1 MKKII
6 LTTFAVAGLGYGA
19 FAQGSIGDIQ
29 VTFQNDGITTG
40 VGESNP
46 ANATT
51 YYSGNISLEVFVAS
65 TANVT
70 ANQVAAINALDG
82 TASGGALALSALTTD
97 GFALESD
104 TGAASA
110 PGAAGAIPFS
120 AFEGFLSPTTNPNQI
135 NLLQAATGTIE
146 YIALYAVAVGGVDNG
161 DSGVLAFSQ
170 NVGGNPYST
179 PAGLASNITKD
190 PAGQNLDLTAPSAVP
205 EPGTMALAGLGSLS
219 LFLLRRKK

>member
-6 LTTFAVAGLGYGA
+6 LTTSAMVGLAYGA
-19 FAQGSIGDIQ
+19 FAQGSLGDTQ
-29 VTFQNDGITTG
+29 GTFLNDGVTTG
-40 VGESNP
+40 LSEANP

-70 ANQVAAINALDG
+70 AGQVAAINALDG
-82 TASGGALALSALTTD
+82 TASGGALALSALITD

-104 TGAASA
+104 PGTATAPLPAGGITFAVSGGDFTAAD
-110 PGAAGAIPFS
+110 
-120 AFEGFLSPTTNPNQI
+120 LNQI
-135 NLLQAATGTIE
+135 NLLQAATGTTE
-146 YIALYAVAVGGVDNG
+146 YIALYAVAVGGAFNG

-170 NVGGNPYST
+170 NVGGNPYSI
-179 PAGLASNITKD
+179 PAGLASNITTD
-190 PAGQNLDLTAPSAVP
+190 PTGKNLDLTSVP